1 MLSVGDEL
9 DYLAARLLQE
19 LGCRPD
25 DNNGDDMD
33 CGGTRT
39 AAASNG
45 LETEEDSS
53 SRLIKR
59 EDKKLL
65 AVGFYCNR
73 RFVGSEISLRL
84 VMETFEG
91 ARRASSCSKVVGVS
105 LLSSS

>member
-53 SRLIKR
+53 TRQ
-59 EDKKLL
+59 DKKLL